1 MMPKLPGPVTAA
13 LSMVSLQAE
22 VAGNTISVLAI
33 GFVLLAA
40 VYDGRYS
47 APTRRKF
54 AARVW

>member
-1 MMPKLPGPVTAA
+1 MPKLPGPVTAA